1 MTSTKLDKDA
11 LDWLCT
17 VRLNSPMLTPWQYG
31 AACALQGAP
40 LFRGASPPARA
51 GYAAG
56 IEARSLLGDF
66 DAFERDL
73 ISGK

>member
-1 MTSTKLDKDA
+1 MTNTALDKNL

-17 VRLNSPMLTPWQYG
+17 VALDSPLLTAWEHG
-31 AACALQGAP
+31 VACALQGKP
-40 LFRGASPPARA
+40 LHCGATRPARA

-56 IEARSLLGDF
+56 IEARSMLGDF